1 MNFDNPQLLGG
12 WDKNKESDYRTVLLR
27 KDDFYYLAVM
37 DKSHSKA
44 FVDAPNI
51 TSEDE
56 DYYEKMEYK
65 LLPGPNK
72 MLPKVF
78 FAAKTL
84 THSNRQ
90 TEYLTFAK
98 ERVSKKGQHLINP
111 NVMSL

>member
-78 FAAKTL
+78 FAAK
-84 THSNRQ
+84 NID
-90 TEYLTFAK
+90 TFQPSDRILDIRK
-98 ERVSKKGQHLINP
+98 RESFKKGQHLINP